1 MRGRRSAALALLFAA
16 CTRQAATPIDL
27 PPEVRYASVLALDEG
42 GTYVRASPLVA
53 WAEGQSLPVFGAD
66 DQQLVVL
73 GWSVE
78 QLGESG
84 VVGAPVEAAT
94 SACEPRLPAPRWAGR
109 VTKDGIVA
117 ADVAALPGLRAPGLF
132 PCDEG
137 LQPVIGLEDCAAC
150 TPRVIYEGQCRTR
163 FDYSTCGMGEVGV
176 LAQNQ
181 DGACVLPAEKPSGW
195 SCRPKPTNGGEA
207 AAEAICTTP
216 LGECNATLYR
226 FPTAT
231 PFRQEV
237 FPFREVPRFT
247 PDLAVRHA
255 RFSPRNLS
263 SGWAWALQ
271 LVNGEIQIS
280 TTGTTAVDFC
290 FTRRPGPGEMVHLDL
305 ETGRFLYASPTPPCL
320 SQMRVD
326 ARGPGVVGTY
336 LDEGGLFRLGRF
348 SPTGALESSV
358 PITPSDGAD
367 LSGDTAQPIGIE
379 VGGPFYF
386 VYFGGIWTADRV
398 HVHAQ
403 NSLIGQNDR
412 ALPGL
417 DATVSRRANGQSA
430 VLGTGGAARLVWVEL
445 SDLSVSNE
453 ILVPTIPFNDHS
465 DGVYTLDIQEER
477 IYVGASP
484 PPALYVFDRVG
495 ELRGRFPTLG
505 VPGIPVY
512 VIAWPPESRR
522 MLVLSTRQGLD
533 PKTYETWA
541 SFFDRD
547 ADRFLPGE
555 WRIGDG
561 VVNDAQT
568 DREGRL
574 YLLLPWSAEVVRLTS
589 ETVP

>member
-1 MRGRRSAALALLFAA
+1 MRWPILGALALIGAA
-16 CTRQAATPIDL
+16 CTRQPATPIDL
-27 PPEVRYASVLALDEG
+27 PPEVRYAAVVALDEQG
-42 GTYVRASPLVA
+42 SFLRASPLVS
-53 WAEGQSLPVFGAD
+53 WSEGQSLPVFGAD
-66 DQQLVVL
+66 DQQLVVY
-73 GWSVE
+73 GWSRE
-78 QLGESG
+78 QLGDSG
-84 VVGAPVEAAT
+84 VAGTPVEAAT
-94 SACEPRLPAPRWAGR
+94 SACEPRLPVPRWAGR
-109 VTKDGIVA
+109 VSGDGIVA
-117 ADVAALPGLRAPGLF
+117 AEVGALPGLRAPGLF
-132 PCDEG
+132 PCDPA
-137 LQPVIGLEDCAAC
+137 LQPVIGLEGCAAC
-150 TPRVIYEGQCRTR
+150 TPRVVNEGQCRTR
-163 FDYSTCGMGEVGV
+163 FDFTTCGMGEVVV
-176 LAQNQ
+176 LAQDQ
-181 DGACVLPAEKPSGW
+181 GGACVLPPERTNGW
-195 SCRPKPTNGGEA
+195 ECRPKPTSGGEA
-207 AAEAICTTP
+207 AAEATCATP
-216 LGECNATLYR
+216 IGECNATFYR
-226 FPTAT
+226 FPTAQ

-255 RFSPRNLS
+255 RFSPRNLA

-271 LVNGEIQIS
+271 LLNGEIQIS

-290 FTRRPGPGEMVHLDL
+290 FTQRPGPGEMVHLEL

-326 ARGPGVVGTY
+326 ARSPGLVGTY
-336 LDEGGLFRLGRF
+336 LDEAGLFRLGRF
-348 SPTGALESSV
+348 TPAGGLEHSV

-367 LSGDTAQPIGIE
+367 LSGATAQPIGIE

-386 VYFGGIWTADRV
+386 VYFGGIRTDDRV

-453 ILVPTIPFNDHS
+453 ILVPTEPFNDHS

-484 PPALYVFDRVG
+484 PAALYVFDRAG
-495 ELRGRFPTLG
+495 EFLGRFPTLG
-505 VPGIPVY
+505 VPGVPVY
-512 VIAWPPESRR
+512 VLAWPPMSRR
-522 MLVLSTRQGLD
+522 MLVLSTRQGMD

-561 VVNDAQT
+561 VVSDVQT
-568 DREGRL
+568 DGAGRL
-574 YLLLPWSAEVVRLTS
+574 YLLLPWAAEVVRLTHS
-589 ETVP
+589 E